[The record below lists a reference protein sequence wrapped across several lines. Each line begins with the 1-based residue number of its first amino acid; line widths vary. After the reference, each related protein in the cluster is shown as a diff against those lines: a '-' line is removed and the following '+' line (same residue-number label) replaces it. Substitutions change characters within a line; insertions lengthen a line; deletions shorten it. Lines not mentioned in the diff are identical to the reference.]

1 MQHPK
6 LPEILARLRQ
16 YLEALYGD
24 RLAQVILYGSQA
36 RSEATP
42 ESDIDILVALKGTV
56 DFALEVQ
63 RTNDFIADLCLESGT
78 LVSVTLASLEQVE
91 SAQAPFFRNLRREGI
106 LV

>member
-1 MQHPK
+1 MQHSAMQHPK

-16 YLEALYGD
+16 YLETLYGD

-63 RTNDFIADLCLESGT
+63 RTNDFIS
-78 LVSVTLASLEQVE
+78 S
-91 SAQAPFFRNLRREGI
+91 RGI
-106 LV
+106 PHRIGGGDG